1 MSIRILSWLLSC
13 ALVVAIILSVLAA
26 AFAVV
31 APLVGQPL
39 DTGFSVA
46 CTMDEGRG
54 CAAEAGLA
62 DARLTLD
69 RGDMTLPASS
79 PAATLLRVTDV
90 GLTGGFWIALLWMLR
105 RFSQHVGTG
114 RPFSR
119 DATRQLG
126 RAGVLLLGFPVWELV
141 RSALWQSIV
150 ILQQPEDGVL
160 IHTFA
165 DAPQSGALRLLP
177 EFSPGFALA
186 GLVLLVIAQ
195 AFRIGVEV
203 QRDSDEVV

>member
-13 ALVVAIILSVLAA
+13 ALVVAVILSVLAA

-46 CTMDEGRG
+46 CTGDAGRG
-54 CAAEAGLA
+54 CVAETGLA
-62 DARLTLD
+62 EARLTLD
-69 RGDMTLPASS
+69 RGDLTLAAPS
-79 PAATLLRVTDV
+79 PAATLLRVADV
-90 GLTGGFWIALLWMLR
+90 GLTGGFWIALIWLLR
-105 RFSQHVGTG
+105 RFSRHVGTG

-119 DATRQLG
+119 ETTRQLG
-126 RAGVLLLGFPVWELV
+126 RAGVLLLVFPVWELV
-141 RSALWQSIV
+141 RSAFWQAIV
-150 ILQQPEDGVL
+150 VLQQPEGGIL

-165 DAPQSGALRLLP
+165 DAPQSGAVRLLP
-177 EFSPGFALA
+177 EFSPGLAIA
-186 GLVLLVIAQ
+186 GLVLLVIAR
-195 AFRIGVEV
+195 AFSIGVEV